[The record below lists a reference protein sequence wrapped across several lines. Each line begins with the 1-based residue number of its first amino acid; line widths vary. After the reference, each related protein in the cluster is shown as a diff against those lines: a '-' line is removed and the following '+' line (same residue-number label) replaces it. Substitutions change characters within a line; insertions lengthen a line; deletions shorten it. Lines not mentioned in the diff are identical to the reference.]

1 MSADQRVADRADV
14 VEPALRRW
22 WRRLPDRLDRRVVVA
37 AWVSFAVQVLL
48 VATGGAVR
56 LTSSGLGCPTWPLC
70 TPDSLVSTPEMG
82 VHGLIEFG
90 NRTLAGVVG
99 VAAVVVLLLVVR
111 VRHERRD
118 LALLAGTVV
127 LGVVA
132 QALVGGVTV
141 LTGLN
146 PFVVGFH
153 YVASVA
159 LACVCAAFLVRLRP
173 VPDGDGTGRAPAAFR
188 AATAVLVA
196 TAVVTILLGV
206 LTTGAGPHS
215 GDAQAGRNGFDATL
229 LQHVHAWP
237 SYVLVAVTGALTV
250 VAWARRMPVRGWLL
264 ALLALEGVQ
273 VLLGLYQAR
282 HGLPVLALGGHMV
295 LATLLAAA
303 TTVVALSVAGY
314 GPARSLHV
322 PARSDVVR
330 RGARGSVR

>member
-1 MSADQRVADRADV
+1 MADRADGA
-14 VEPALRRW
+14 EPVLRRW

-37 AWVSFAVQVLL
+37 AWASFAVQVLL

-70 TPDSLVSTPEMG
+70 TADSLVSTPEMG
-82 VHGLIEFG
+82 IHGLIEFG

-159 LACVCAAFLVRLRP
+159 LACVCAAFLVRLRV
-173 VPDGDGTGRAPAAFR
+173 VPADGGSGRAPAAFR
-188 AATAVLVA
+188 VATVVLVT

-237 SYVLVAVTGALTV
+237 SYVLVAVTAALTV
-250 VAWARRMPVRGWLL
+250 VAWARRMPVRAWLL

-282 HGLPVLALGGHMV
+282 HGLPVLAVGAHMV

-303 TTVVALSVAGY
+303 TTVVALCVAGY

-322 PARSDVVR
+322 PARSEGVR

>member
-1 MSADQRVADRADV
+1 MSADQRTVAVRGAGTAV
-14 VEPALRRW
+14 PVLRRW
-22 WRRLPDRLDRRVVVA
+22 WQRLPDSLDRRVVVA

-70 TPDSLVSTPEMG
+70 TSDSLVNTPEMG
-82 VHGLIEFG
+82 VHGVIEFG

-111 VRHERRD
+111 VPRERRD
-118 LALLAGTVV
+118 LSMLAGTVV
-127 LGVVA
+127 LGVAA

-159 LACVCAAFLVRLRP
+159 LACVCAAFLVRLRAEP
-173 VPDGDGTGRAPAAFR
+173 ADDGAGRAPAAFR
-188 AATAVLVA
+188 AATAALA
-196 TAVVTILLGV
+196 TTAVVTILLGV

-237 SYVLVAVTGALTV
+237 SYVLVAGTVTLAV
-250 VAWARRMPVRGWLL
+250 VAWARRMPARGWLL
-264 ALLALEGVQ
+264 ALLALQGVQ

-282 HGLPVLALGGHMV
+282 NGLPVVAVGAHMV
-295 LATLLAAA
+295 LAALLAAA
-303 TTVVALSVAGY
+303 TTVVVLSVAGY
-314 GPARSLHV
+314 GPHV
-322 PARSDVVR
+322 HGPARSGTVR
-330 RGARGSVR
+330 RG